1 MTKYTMDVVEYG
13 YASRTVAY
21 TFESDDAEVAIERFR
36 TGTWAYIDVDIID
49 ETFEPTKATI
59 LSVVRHGNE
68 T

>member
-1 MTKYTMDVVEYG
+1 MTKYTMNVVEYG
-13 YASRTVAY
+13 YTARTVEY
-21 TFESDDAEVAIERFR
+21 TFEADDAEAAIETFR
-36 TGTWAYIDVDIID
+36 IGKWGDIDVDIID